1 MTLEEKFNHMYYP
14 LMDEFVKKL
23 SERDISD
30 YQGIPHPFVPI
41 WGKNYEKAF
50 KKIAIIGRDTNGW
63 GICLDEFLEKYKHG
77 QYRFEEDRCEF
88 RNLDFKDWRTNGQG
102 SFWRFFME
110 VLANVYGLE
119 SWTEIKNGKYDCL
132 IDDFVWGNC
141 LSVQCKESDHTNP
154 SAKGYDFALES
165 AQKYLNSID
174 YLEEVFAPDA
184 VILTYK
190 YYQAFLGNGWVCEK
204 NVDNQV
210 KVLRRG
216 KMLVFQCNHPNY
228 LWRARGGGGTK
239 KYARILRD
247 LLCEY
252 GVFFSLQGMRNNF
265 IPADEKE
272 ALVVRMK
279 NETDKYEAIKVVALT
294 LRKYGCIMSARDLSD
309 LLNKAGYLT
318 DLGTLFTGNS
328 QGPYRVISAAYNRIK
343 STDMDTADAIA
354 SSFTRADGSYAYK

>member
-1 MTLEEKFNHMYYP
+1 M
-14 LMDEFVKKL
+14 
-23 SERDISD
+23 
-30 YQGIPHPFVPI
+30 
-41 WGKNYEKAF
+41 
-50 KKIAIIGRDTNGW
+50 
-63 GICLDEFLEKYKHG
+63 DEFLEKYKHG

-190 YYQAFLGNGWVCEK
+190 YYGC
-204 NVDNQV
+204 V
-210 KVLRRG
+210 K
-216 KMLVFQCNHPNY
+216 KMLII
-228 LWRARGGGGTK
+228 K
-239 KYARILRD
+239 LR
-247 LLCEY
+247 CF
-252 GVFFSLQGMRNNF
+252 GVEKCWFFSVTILIIYG
-265 IPADEKE
+265 EH
-272 ALVVRMK
+272 VVV
-279 NETDKYEAIKVVALT
+279 EE
-294 LRKYGCIMSARDLSD
+294 
-309 LLNKAGYLT
+309 
-318 DLGTLFTGNS
+318 
-328 QGPYRVISAAYNRIK
+328 QK
-343 STDMDTADAIA
+343 STLV
-354 SSFTRADGSYAYK
+354 F